1 MTIATGAR
9 PAAMRLTYYS
19 GMYPIT
25 CRAVAFVALL
35 LGLSACGGSSG
46 GTAPPVV
53 SPPPAAGPITFHC
66 SKDASCPEVLIVG
79 DLHSVVNGVPDP
91 FRGYGDP
98 SLEFDA
104 STGTLW
110 LAYSWLNTQ
119 VSAAGPPVIFDLGV
133 RTRLAR
139 SDDNG
144 VTFTFVRTVNDM
156 QMEPHPE
163 TGVIGWSTHEVSTLV
178 KEPSGTWQILWLKY
192 FNPLGTVTGVDERQE
207 FLYWR
212 TTAATP
218 DGLGDNS
225 AVWGKFDGTLASWGA
240 PVDFN
245 AIPELA
251 NCLIQTEPGLFA
263 FNGETYLA
271 TSCLVVDATGRRTDL
286 ERLELLRQTQT
297 GYAYVGTI
305 LDGQDA
311 ADLGV
316 DAIEQADISVARD
329 GSILLVVTP
338 IILAADPGH
347 QGCTVF
353 SFDDFASAS
362 IARDSNGVA
371 IPRAI
376 ITADGNSLGPGL
388 CTYDANSETGVLLV
402 ITTVT
407 GSGATTDIEF
417 SLHATG
423 VHP

>member
-1 MTIATGAR
+1 MGAMSNNRKLALSTG
-9 PAAMRLTYYS
+9 
-19 GMYPIT
+19 
-25 CRAVAFVALL
+25 LL
-35 LGLSACGGSSG
+35 AGLLVACGGGGSG
-46 GTAPPVV
+46 GDE
-53 SPPPAAGPITFHC
+53 SPPPPPPGPITFHC
-66 SKDASCPEVLIVG
+66 SKDASCPEVLVVG
-79 DLHSVVNGVPDP
+79 DPHSTINSAPDP

-98 SLEFDA
+98 SLEYDA
-104 STGTLW
+104 TTDTLW

-119 VSAAGPPVIFDLGV
+119 ISDLGPPVVFDLGV

-144 VTFTFVRTVNDM
+144 ASFTFVRTVNEM
-156 QMEPHPE
+156 QVEAHPD
-163 TGVIGWSTHEVSTLV
+163 TGVLGWSTHEVPTLV
-178 KEPSGTWQILWLKY
+178 QEPAGTWQILWMKY
-192 FNPLGTVTGVDERQE
+192 LNPFGTVTGVDERQE

-218 DGLGDNS
+218 DSLGDNS
-225 AVWGKFDGTLASWGA
+225 VVWGKSAATSASWGA
-240 PVDFN
+240 PIDFN

-251 NCLIQTEPGLFA
+251 DCILQTEPGMFA

-271 TSCLVVDATGRRTDL
+271 TSCLVVDGVTRRTDL
-286 ERLELLRQTQT
+286 ERIELLRQTPT
-297 GYAYVGTI
+297 GYDYVGTI

-316 DAIEQADISVARD
+316 DTIEQADISVARD
-329 GSILLVVTP
+329 GSILLVATP
-338 IILAADPGH
+338 IIPGADPGH
-347 QGCTVF
+347 QGCIVF
-353 SFDDFASAS
+353 SFDDFATAS
-362 IARDSNGVA
+362 IARDTNGVA

-388 CTYDANSETGVLLV
+388 CTYDANSDTGVLLV

-407 GSGATTDIEF
+407 GSGATTDVEF

>member
-1 MTIATGAR
+1 GAST
-9 PAAMRLTYYS
+9 P
-19 GMYPIT
+19 
-25 CRAVAFVALL
+25 
-35 LGLSACGGSSG
+35 
-46 GTAPPVV
+46 PPVV
-53 SPPPAAGPITFHC
+53 PPPAGPIAFHC
-66 SKDASCPEVLIVG
+66 SKDATCPEVTIIG
-79 DLHSVVNGVPDP
+79 DPHSEVNGVSDP

-98 SLEFDA
+98 SLEYDA
-104 STGTLW
+104 TTGTLW

-119 VSAAGPPVIFDLGV
+119 VSNAGPPVVFDLGV

-144 VTFTFVRTVNDM
+144 ASFTFVRAVNEM
-156 QMEPHPE
+156 QMEAHPD
-163 TGVIGWSTHEVSTLV
+163 TGVMGWSTHEVSTLV
-178 KEPSGTWQILWLKY
+178 KEPSGAWQILWLKY
-192 FNPLGTVTGVDERQE
+192 FNPFGTVTDVDERQE

-218 DGLGDNS
+218 DLLGDNS
-225 AVWGKFDGTLASWGA
+225 VVWGKSAATSPSWGA
-240 PVDFN
+240 PIDFN

-251 NCLIQTEPGLFA
+251 DCVLQTEPGLFA

-286 ERLELLRQTQT
+286 ERIELLRQTPS
-297 GYAYVGTI
+297 GYDYVGTV

-316 DAIEQADISVARD
+316 DTIEQADLSVARD
-329 GSILLVVTP
+329 GSIILVATP
-338 IILAADPGH
+338 IILSADPGH
-347 QGCTVF
+347 QGCIVF
-353 SFDDFASAS
+353 SFDDFAAAS
-362 IARDSNGVA
+362 IARDTSGAA
-371 IPRAI
+371 IPRAV

-388 CTYDANSETGVLLV
+388 CTYDANSNTGVLLV

-407 GSGATTDIEF
+407 GSGATTDVEF